1 MYYYELEQKER
12 LNGRV
17 TIPIAILSLL
27 VGLVIYYF
35 NSLKDI
41 EINGWGIAFF
51 VLYGLFFLSILFCG
65 YLIFKAT
72 YNYEYHYLPDPVT
85 LQNDTDQIIDYYE
98 SNYDIY
104 FQNAG
109 DKSELISKDINE
121 MLFNYYKDFTT
132 QNTKMNNMKVT
143 YSRYLGYAT
152 VVALLFALFTVF
164 PFQVS
169 FKDDKINKV
178 EIQKIDKV
186 IDELEQ
192 INKGELNRQ

>member
-1 MYYYELEQKER
+1 MYYYEIEQKER

-35 NSLKDI
+35 KSLKDI
-41 EINGWGIAFF
+41 EVNGWGIAFF
-51 VLYGLFFLSILFCG
+51 ILYGLFFLSILICG

-85 LQNDTDQIIDYYE
+85 LQNDTDKIIDYFE
-98 SNYDIY
+98 SNYDKY
-104 FQNAG
+104 YQDAG
-109 DKSELISKDINE
+109 EKSKLISKDIDE
-121 MLFNYYKDFTT
+121 MMFNYYKDFTT
-132 QNTKMNNMKVT
+132 QNIQMNKKKVT

-152 VVALLFALFTVF
+152 VIALLLALLTVF

-178 EIQKIDKV
+178 EVQDIDKV
-186 IDELEQ
+186 IEEFKK
-192 INKGELNRQ
+192 IKKGEIKQ